1 MATKQ
6 NYATPEAAEAAA
18 PPVAGGRNTARLTN
32 YHVKPAYQ
40 AKFRQVLGEYVFNS
54 LSAAGNIM
62 AEAYAEL
69 DEPSRF
75 WLIERW
81 SSPALL
87 EGSQPTAALASL
99 VQEALV
105 APAEILL
112 VQDLEPLSKVD
123 WQRAPEAAD
132 QPMTVMLFVDAKA
145 GTGAEFKRRYHAA
158 MPQIR
163 GEAGVVTYQLTQ
175 VQGTDD
181 KFITYEKFRSPQ
193 ALQDHLK
200 LPFLAPI
207 LDFLHTSIINPPF
220 EQGLHKLTELAPL
233 QWQ

>member
-6 NYATPEAAEAAA
+6 IPAATPGAAEAAA
-18 PPVAGGRNTARLTN
+18 PPVAGGHSMARLTN

-40 AKFRQVLGEYVFNS
+40 AKFRQVLSEYVINS
-54 LSAAGNIM
+54 LQAAGNIM

-69 DEPSRF
+69 DESSRF

-81 SSPALL
+81 NSPALL
-87 EGSQPTAALASL
+87 EHSQHSSPAAGLAP
-99 VQEALV
+99 QALV
-105 APAEILL
+105 SPAEIRL

-175 VQGTDD
+175 VQGADD
-181 KFITYEKFRSPQ
+181 RFITYEKFRSAQ

-207 LDFLHTSIINPPF
+207 LDFLHTSITNPPF

-233 QWQ
+233 Q